1 MKKILVVEDEKIMLM
16 LARRMLASKYE
27 IVTAKSG
34 AEAIEIFEKERPDLI
49 LSDLLMPEMDGYEL
63 HRILQEKSSEP
74 VPIIFMTADDSPASE
89 SKGFDVGAAD
99 YIHKPLKADVLLRRV
114 GNIFDNIDKLQG
126 LKMAASTDP
135 MTGLLNKSASQNE
148 ISQLIEQSA
157 GSLLILD
164 LDSFKLVNDIY
175 GHSAGDKI
183 LIKFSELIKNIIR
196 ETDLAGRI
204 GGDEFLV
211 YLQNLRDEKILK
223 EKTVYL
229 NEQLLNFA
237 KKILGEDMKIPLGV
251 SVGVVFA
258 PNEGKNFAVLFKKA
272 DMALYTVK
280 QNSKHDCSIF
290 GSKSHVENNSSTE
303 GISQIRMIL
312 SERNV
317 ERGAYF
323 VDFENFQIIYRLLAR
338 MVDNYNKGLQL
349 MQFTVRDEKF
359 ADEFKSIL
367 IKNLRGS
374 DCVTQSGK
382 VTFLVLLMEATSG
395 ESEIVIDRIIGNIK
409 KVVDFEIDFET
420 EKIF

>member
-1 MKKILVVEDEKIMLM
+1 MKKILVVDDEKIMLM
-16 LARRMLASKYE
+16 LARRMLSSKYE

-34 AEAIEIFEKERPDLI
+34 AEAIEVFEKEHPDLI

-63 HRILQEKSSEP
+63 QRILQEKSSEP
-74 VPIIFMTADDSPASE
+74 VPIIFMTADDSAESE
-89 SKGFDVGAAD
+89 SKGFEVGAAD
-99 YIHKPLKADVLLRRV
+99 YIHKPLKAEVLLRRV

-148 ISQLIEQSA
+148 ISQLIEHSA

-183 LIKFSELIKNIIR
+183 LIKFSELIKHIIR

-204 GGDEFLV
+204 GGDEFIAF
-211 YLQNLRDEKILK
+211 LQNLRDEKILK
-223 EKTVYL
+223 EKTAYL
-229 NEQLLNFA
+229 NEQLLIFA
-237 KKILGEDMKIPLGV
+237 KKILGDDMKIPLGI
-251 SVGVVFA
+251 SVGAVFA

-272 DMALYTVK
+272 DTALYTVK
-280 QNSKHDCSIF
+280 QNSKHDCMIF
-290 GSKSHVENNSSTE
+290 GSKSHVENNSAE
-303 GISQIRMIL
+303 NISQTRMIL

-317 ERGAYF
+317 EQGAYF

-349 MQFTVRDEKF
+349 IQFTLSDEKF
-359 ADEFKSIL
+359 ADEFKEIL
-367 IKNLRGS
+367 LHSLRKS

-382 VTFLVLLMEATSG
+382 VTFLVLLMEATSS
-395 ESEIVIDRIIGNIK
+395 ESEIVRDRIIGNVK
-409 KVVDFEIDFET
+409 KVADFEIDFES

>member
-1 MKKILVVEDEKIMLM
+1 MKKILVVDDEKIMLM
-16 LARRMLASKYE
+16 LARRMLSSKYE

-34 AEAIEIFEKERPDLI
+34 AEAIEVFEKEHPDLI

-63 HRILQEKSSEP
+63 QRILQEKSSEP
-74 VPIIFMTADDSPASE
+74 VPIIFMTADDSAESE
-89 SKGFDVGAAD
+89 SKGFEVGAAD
-99 YIHKPLKADVLLRRV
+99 YIHKPLKAEVLLRRV

-148 ISQLIEQSA
+148 ISQLIEHSA

-183 LIKFSELIKNIIR
+183 LIKFSELIKHIIR

-204 GGDEFLV
+204 GGDEFIAF
-211 YLQNLRDEKILK
+211 LQNLRDEKILK
-223 EKTVYL
+223 EKTAYL
-229 NEQLLNFA
+229 NEQLLIFA
-237 KKILGEDMKIPLGV
+237 KKILGDDMKIPLGI
-251 SVGVVFA
+251 SVGAVLA

-272 DMALYTVK
+272 DTALYTVK
-280 QNSKHDCSIF
+280 QNSKHDCMIF
-290 GSKSHVENNSSTE
+290 GSKSHVENNSAE
-303 GISQIRMIL
+303 NISQTRMIL

-317 ERGAYF
+317 EQGAYF

-349 MQFTVRDEKF
+349 IQFTLSDEKF
-359 ADEFKSIL
+359 ADEFKEIL
-367 IKNLRGS
+367 LHSLRKS

-382 VTFLVLLMEATSG
+382 VTFLVLLMEATSS
-395 ESEIVIDRIIGNIK
+395 ESEIVRDRIIGNVK
-409 KVVDFEIDFET
+409 KVADFEIDFES